1 MNQNRVPQFIKPQ
14 ADEITVY
21 SKSGCP
27 NCVKVKKLLS
37 DKHVKFVVIDCDD
50 YLVDNKEAFLEFIQE
65 IAKKDYKMFPMVFD
79 GNAFIG
85 GYVDTTEYINKL
97 VDFYTAF

>member
-1 MNQNRVPQFIKPQ
+1 MNQNCLTQFIKPQ

-21 SKSGCP
+21 SKSGCQ
-27 NCVKVKKLLS
+27 NCVNVKKLLT

-65 IAKKDYKMFPMVFD
+65 IAKKEYKMFPMVFD

-85 GYVDTTEYINKL
+85 GYADTVEYVSRL
-97 VDFYTAF
+97 LDFTSYF